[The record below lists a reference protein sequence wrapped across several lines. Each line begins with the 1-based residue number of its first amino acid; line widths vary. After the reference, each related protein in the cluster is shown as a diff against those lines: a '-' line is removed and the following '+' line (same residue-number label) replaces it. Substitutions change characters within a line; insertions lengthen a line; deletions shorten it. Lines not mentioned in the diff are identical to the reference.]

1 MSKSEDDVCVE
12 VFEDSESKKSIIVPP
27 LSSVLSMMTK
37 PKRRWRAAKNMALA
51 LRRTNSLTKNEEQFL
66 MQVQTTPEKIKLP
79 SFTEDEEL
87 SNARNYLNQRI
98 ADKGEC
104 LTNTE
109 KQFLLDLMNM
119 PNITASY
126 LLRSSKVLFRDP
138 LFNEEEKKEEHHITV
153 GSLSFSSRNLCFRN
167 EVWTHYQ
174 YSSLKD
180 KIMSDLQNQNFSEEL
195 KEEKSKPKSPK
206 KGLMYRLMKRKKKK
220 LDQFIGQNENEAS
233 FNLEFSILGT
243 FALDKECEPH
253 VLSPPMMD
261 VLRSHLPF
269 SIKQDNF
276 WLKYSLVRDGS
287 SMRVLLDKIRSSART
302 VIAIETVQ
310 GDVFGSFT
318 SSPWRPRGK
327 DFYGSCEA
335 FLWRMKKSRFSNCST
350 VDDQIALEADLEI
363 FPWSGKN
370 RNVQYFE
377 SPDGKII
384 IGGGLPDNDDK
395 DQDGGFGLM
404 ITSDMFHGFSNPCHT
419 FASPALPTTSPLD
432 AFEITNMEVWT
443 LTPVTTVENAEKLEL
458 GRQFIFDHGKFTQE
472 I

>member
-1 MSKSEDDVCVE
+1 
-12 VFEDSESKKSIIVPP
+12 
-27 LSSVLSMMTK
+27 
-37 PKRRWRAAKNMALA
+37 
-51 LRRTNSLTKNEEQFL
+51 
-66 MQVQTTPEKIKLP
+66 
-79 SFTEDEEL
+79 
-87 SNARNYLNQRI
+87 
-98 ADKGEC
+98 
-104 LTNTE
+104 
-109 KQFLLDLMNM
+109 
-119 PNITASY
+119 
-126 LLRSSKVLFRDP
+126 
-138 LFNEEEKKEEHHITV
+138 
-153 GSLSFSSRNLCFRN
+153 
-167 EVWTHYQ
+167 
-174 YSSLKD
+174 
-180 KIMSDLQNQNFSEEL
+180 
-195 KEEKSKPKSPK
+195 
-206 KGLMYRLMKRKKKK
+206 
-220 LDQFIGQNENEAS
+220 
-233 FNLEFSILGT
+233 
-243 FALDKECEPH
+243 
-253 VLSPPMMD
+253 MMD